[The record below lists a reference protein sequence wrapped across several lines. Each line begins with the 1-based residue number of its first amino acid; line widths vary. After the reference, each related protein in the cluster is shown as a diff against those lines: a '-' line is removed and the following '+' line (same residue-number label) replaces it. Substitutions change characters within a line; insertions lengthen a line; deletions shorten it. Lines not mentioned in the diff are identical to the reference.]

1 MLDKKQIWVIFLFR
15 FKMGCKAAETTHNIK
30 VPLAQELLMNI
41 QCSGGWITFAK
52 EKKALKMRSAAVV
65 GDWKLTTTNWE
76 YHQKLIPLQLHK
88 KLPKNSM
95 STIPW
100 SFSIWSKLGR
110 WKGPISG
117 CLMSWL
123 QINKNRL
130 NNNNGPFLNQ
140 LLMCEWKVDFI
151 QQLVMNSSVVGPRRN
166 FKPLPKAKHA
176 PKKGMVTLCWS
187 AARLTHYSFLNP
199 GKTIISERYA
209 QQIDGKWKWKC

>member
-41 QCSGGWITFAK
+41 QCSGGSITFAK

-140 LLMCEWKVDFI
+140 LLMCDEKWILYSNWLWIALWLDQEETSNHFPKPNMHPKRAWSLF
-151 QQLVMNSSVVGPRRN
+151 VGL
-166 FKPLPKAKHA
+166 LPVWPTTA
-176 PKKGMVTLCWS
+176 
-187 AARLTHYSFLNP
+187 F
-199 GKTIISERYA
+199 
-209 QQIDGKWKWKC
+209 

>member
-41 QCSGGWITFAK
+41 QCSGGSITFAK

-76 YHQKLIPLQLHK
+76 YYQKLIPLQLHK

-100 SFSIWSKLGR
+100 SFSIWSKLKG
-110 WKGPISG
+110 WKCLISG
-117 CLMSWL
+117 YLMRWL
-123 QINKNRL
+123 PIAILKHRL
-130 NNNNGPFLNQ
+130 
-140 LLMCEWKVDFI
+140 LLFYTTKDHFSTGCDVQQKVDCI
-151 QQLVMNSSVVGPRRN
+151 RQPVMTSSAAGLNWEEVS
-166 FKPLPKAKHA
+166 KHLPKSILHQ
-176 PKKGMVTLCWS
+176 KKVMVTVWWS
-187 AARLTHYSFLNP
+187 L
-199 GKTIISERYA
+199 A
-209 QQIDGKWKWKC
+209 QLIH